1 MHHGTKISNGIEVMV
16 SEPRLMGH
24 DISLWR
30 GERFLFEKLGFS
42 LDEGEALLLYGPNG
56 SGKTSLI
63 RLIAGLLRPTSGAI
77 HWNGTQISD
86 QETFWRD
93 INYVGHIDA
102 MKPLLTV
109 TENIDFWSIFRGG
122 RVNRDALSHFG
133 LQGIAHIPGR
143 YLSSGQRRR
152 VELARLL
159 AVKTKLWLL
168 DEPAVGLDAWAISAL
183 SSAISEHRAAGGLVV
198 VASHG
203 DLEIEDVKTIT
214 LQGTY

>member
-1 MHHGTKISNGIEVMV
+1 
-16 SEPRLMGH
+16 
-24 DISLWR
+24 
-30 GERFLFEKLGFS
+30 
-42 LDEGEALLLYGPNG
+42 
-56 SGKTSLI
+56 
-63 RLIAGLLRPTSGAI
+63 
-77 HWNGTQISD
+77 
-86 QETFWRD
+86 
-93 INYVGHIDA
+93 

-109 TENIDFWSIFRGG
+109 TENIDFWSIFRGC

-133 LQGIAHIPGR
+133 LQGIANIPGR

-159 AVKTKLWLL
+159 AVKARLWLL

-183 SSAISEHRAAGGLVV
+183 SSAISEHRAGGGLVV

-203 DLEIEDVKTIT
+203 DLEIEDAKTIM